1 MARSLS
7 FKTGTFGRPKHKD
20 PGAPCA
26 AWESQKKNGPI
37 GLIFCGNEIRK
48 SGNSGCTMLCSG
60 RTEAG
65 TAGAMCWTTSASNGG
80 NRGDFSMKESGVGVM
95 GRSKRT
101 EEVRK
106 AFLASARENVVPDM
120 GLFLQ
125 YTQGVITDIAEC
137 FQPLTLVEH
146 SMRGQFPEAAAC
158 ADDMAKFTTIACV
171 EKRTKEEE

>member
-1 MARSLS
+1 
-7 FKTGTFGRPKHKD
+7 
-20 PGAPCA
+20 
-26 AWESQKKNGPI
+26 
-37 GLIFCGNEIRK
+37 
-48 SGNSGCTMLCSG
+48 
-60 RTEAG
+60 
-65 TAGAMCWTTSASNGG
+65 
-80 NRGDFSMKESGVGVM
+80 M
-95 GRSKRT
+95 GRSNRT

-106 AFLASARENVVPDM
+106 AFLAYTREKVVPDM

-137 FQPLTLVEH
+137 FQPFNEEDIPVIILALTLVEH

>member
-1 MARSLS
+1 
-7 FKTGTFGRPKHKD
+7 
-20 PGAPCA
+20 
-26 AWESQKKNGPI
+26 
-37 GLIFCGNEIRK
+37 
-48 SGNSGCTMLCSG
+48 
-60 RTEAG
+60 
-65 TAGAMCWTTSASNGG
+65 
-80 NRGDFSMKESGVGVM
+80 M

-137 FQPLTLVEH
+137 FQPFNEADIPVIILALTLVEH